1 MSAFRDP
8 EDFEFIAELEA
19 EFEPI
24 LAELRALAPSD
35 FRESPDS
42 LTAVANGYDETGWRY
57 FALFGEGSELE
68 ANRARCPRTASACS
82 RIAGLVNAG
91 FSLFLPGTHLYPHRG
106 ERVGELRCHLALVIP
121 EGDVA
126 LRFGAETRGW
136 VAGRC
141 LVFDDKF
148 EHEAWNRGDGERIV
162 LIVTFA
168 ADAPR

>member
-8 EDFEFIAELEA
+8 EDFDFVAELEA

-24 LAELRALAPSD
+24 LAELRALAPSE
-35 FRESPDS
+35 FVESPDS

-57 FALFGEGSELE
+57 FALYGEGGGLE
-68 ANRARCPRTASACS
+68 ANRARCPHTAKVCS

-91 FSLFLPGTHLYPHRG
+91 FSSFLPGTHLYPHRG
-106 ERVGELRCHLALVIP
+106 ERLGELRCHLALVVP

-126 LRFGAETRGW
+126 LRFGAETRAW

-141 LVFDDKF
+141 LIFDDTL
-148 EHEAWNRGDGERIV
+148 EHEAWNHGVAERVV
-162 LIVTFA
+162 LIVTFT
-168 ADAPR
+168 ADAAR